1 MKKIKL
7 SYKFLFLLGIGLLI
21 FKQLIIKP
29 IIGLGVIAGAIEIL
43 SWIVLGIA
51 LTNFIVEK
59 RKNKTAKNQE

>member
-7 SYKFLFLLGIGLLI
+7 SYKFLFLLGIGLLL

-29 IIGLGVIAGAIEIL
+29 IIGLGVVAGAIEIL

-51 LTNFIVEK
+51 LVNFIVEK
-59 RKNKTAKNQE
+59 RRNRAVKN